1 MRILVVGAGATGGY
15 FGARL
20 AEIGRDVT
28 FLVRE
33 KRKKQLGETQLK
45 VTSVKGDV
53 TIVPKMVVRNEH
65 SPFDV
70 ILITSK
76 AYSLDDVI
84 SDIKPFT
91 HSETLL
97 VPFLNGYA
105 HYEKLFE
112 AFSQERV
119 LGGLCFIETTLNHQG
134 HIVHTSPAHRFVFG
148 EWNGE
153 HTKRI
158 ELLEN
163 EFAGM
168 NADVV
173 SSNQIMKEI
182 WQKYLFI
189 AVMSGITTLF
199 NQPIGPILKLESG
212 RNTTRQ
218 IIREVV
224 TIMNAT
230 WAPMSENIETETFSQ
245 LQSIH
250 EQMKSSMLRDM
261 EKESKIED
269 DHLHG
274 YLIKK
279 AAEHGLQVP
288 VLETI
293 YTNLQLYSMN
303 HNNVM

>member
-1 MRILVVGAGATGGY
+1 MI
-15 FGARL
+15 
-20 AEIGRDVT
+20 
-28 FLVRE
+28 
-33 KRKKQLGETQLK
+33 ETAN
-45 VTSVKGDV
+45 S
-53 TIVPKMVVRNEH
+53 
-65 SPFDV
+65 
-70 ILITSK
+70 
-76 AYSLDDVI
+76 
-84 SDIKPFT
+84 
-91 HSETLL
+91 
-97 VPFLNGYA
+97 FLNGYA

-134 HIVHTSPAHRFVFG
+134 HIVHTIPAHRFVFG

-199 NQPIGPILKLESG
+199 KQPIGPILKLESG

-224 TIMNAT
+224 TIMNAIE
-230 WAPMSENIETETFSQ
+230 APMSQNIESETFSQ

-261 EKESKIED
+261 EKGSMIED

-274 YLIKK
+274 YLIKE
-279 AAEHGLQVP
+279 AAEHGIQVP